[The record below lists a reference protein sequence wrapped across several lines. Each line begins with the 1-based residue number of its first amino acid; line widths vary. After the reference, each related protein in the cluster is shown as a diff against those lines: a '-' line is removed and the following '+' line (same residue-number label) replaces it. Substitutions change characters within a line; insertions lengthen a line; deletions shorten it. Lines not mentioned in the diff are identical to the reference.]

1 MLNMESAANILITTQ
16 NLKMLVAGV
25 DNASVHVRC
34 AIAGELLDELSTIP
48 TSYIHASSTT
58 TVRSAFPPRLRCAE
72 NLCLQLHHLAGV
84 GHLLGSVIHKPLST
98 WTYLQVRNILL
109 VLADFLAKMESGRA
123 AAAGLST
130 RLRSQISRIDR
141 FMSHTARDRQDP
153 SLLSMGDSLL
163 SSLPVNTDGDDVS
176 ALRQ

>member
-1 MLNMESAANILITTQ
+1 
-16 NLKMLVAGV
+16 
-25 DNASVHVRC
+25 
-34 AIAGELLDELSTIP
+34 
-48 TSYIHASSTT
+48 
-58 TVRSAFPPRLRCAE
+58 
-72 NLCLQLHHLAGV
+72 V

-141 FMSHTARDRQDP
+141 FMAHTARDRQDP

-163 SSLPVNTDGDDVS
+163 SSLPVNTGGDDVS
-176 ALRQ
+176 ALRS